1 MIYFCASLPSRAVI
15 STDFMAEYSELLL
28 VLLTY
33 LLSCPVGGDQ
43 LFPLTWQFMNHPQIS
58 TVMDQEEEECLHYLT
73 KVGSHS
79 SHCTL
84 VLVEVVDFAKA
95 ISELLYQ
102 YNVCIVKLL

>member
-1 MIYFCASLPSRAVI
+1 MPSRAVI
-15 STDFMAEYSELLL
+15 STDIMAELLL

-79 SHCTL
+79 SHCIH

-95 ISELLYQ
+95 VSELLYQ
-102 YNVCIVKLL
+102 YNVCIMYCKN